1 MPLPQ
6 WSADDSLGDPQVD
19 GEHQRLLHLLH
30 WLESELYLERDMD
43 SSKVAVLAQEFN
55 RHVDEHFFHEEELM
69 KGLLGLTDVERAA
82 HTRDHEHWRLR
93 IREHLPA
100 LLRAHTDLER
110 RAHLVRILR
119 VGKEF
124 WEQHFQ
130 TFDRHLHAYLPG
142 ENPSPTRGS

>member
-6 WSADDSLGDPQVD
+6 WSAADSLGDPQVD
-19 GEHQRLLHLLH
+19 GEHQRLLNLLH

-43 SSKVAVLAQEFN
+43 NAKVAALAQEFN
-55 RHVDEHFFHEEELM
+55 RHVDEHFFHEETLM
-69 KGLLGLTDVERAA
+69 DSIPGLAPAEKAA
-82 HTRDHEHWRLR
+82 HARDHEHWRLR

-100 LLRAHTDLER
+100 LLRANTDLER
-110 RAHLVRILR
+110 RAHLARLLR

-130 TFDRHLHAYLPG
+130 TFDRRLLSHVGH
-142 ENPSPTRGS
+142 